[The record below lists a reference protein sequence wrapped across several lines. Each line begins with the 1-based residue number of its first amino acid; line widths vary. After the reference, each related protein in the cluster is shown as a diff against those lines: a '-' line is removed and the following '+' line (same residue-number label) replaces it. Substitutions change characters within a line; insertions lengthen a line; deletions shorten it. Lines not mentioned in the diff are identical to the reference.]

1 MTWATDRGCRACC
14 HAVSASSGCHAASAS
29 EVNYAVMRQIF
40 KPWSNNDKYWC
51 SCSRW
56 HLEFWWYCCS
66 IVIVTAYR
74 LLLVCV
80 YSPLHCTLLP
90 TTDLWQSS
98 GPGPATAGCPALL
111 CRARAVRCRPLVT
124 SPVRGQSPGPGLGS
138 PGQQPRGEMSA
149 DCCHHQPRPA
159 KQPSRPTSIFSN
171 HSFHFLSLGSLS
183 SNNTSMIWGSKSM
196 THS

>member
-1 MTWATDRGCRACC
+1 MFLFPLT
-14 HAVSASSGCHAASAS
+14 
-29 EVNYAVMRQIF
+29 
-40 KPWSNNDKYWC
+40 
-51 SCSRW
+51 SRV
-56 HLEFWWYCCS
+56 LM
-66 IVIVTAYR
+66 I
-74 LLLVCV
+74 LLLYCYCDCIQAAAGVCLQ
-80 YSPLHCTLLP
+80 STTLH
-90 TTDLWQSS
+90 TTAHYRPVTVIGARARHCRVS
-98 GPGPATAGCPALL
+98 GL